1 MRRVVVDMQNTL
13 FADAIA
19 AALKSFD
26 PDFDVL
32 QSESPDKTID
42 LCEYSNANIL
52 LMEVTAYE
60 PWNLDARMNI
70 RNAIKI
76 AHPECRIALVVDEKA
91 EKKLADRIRLAKKDG
106 LIDSFI
112 YSSVSSTY
120 LAAVIDTL

>member
-19 AALKSFD
+19 AALRSFD

-32 QSESPDKTID
+32 QSESPEKTVD

-52 LMEVTAYE
+52 IMEVTSYD
-60 PWNLDARMNI
+60 PWSLEVRMNI
-70 RNAIKI
+70 RNRLKSS
-76 AHPECRIALVVDEKA
+76 HPQCRIALVVDEKA
-91 EKKLADRIRLAKKDG
+91 EKALADRIRLAKKDG
-106 LIDSFI
+106 LIDCFI

>member
-70 RNAIKI
+70 RNAIKK

-91 EKKLADRIRLAKKDG
+91 EKKLADRIRLAKKDE